1 MKAARLKE
9 KNIYIEF
16 FLCRYLYT
24 GTISL
29 EFSDLQRVLLLA
41 EILELQSLTRHLTEI
56 PHLGNIHQVTVTQ
69 AEQIGSQLENVISN
83 PEEFYP
89 DVIFELEDGRVA
101 AHKAMLAARSDVMAA
116 MFSENFIEGAASLVT
131 LPGIMR
137 SEFQAVT
144 HFLYIDKAP
153 PVTAHSCLLV
163 LELANRFVL
172 PRLISMIERTVI
184 TSLSAELEAGAEVH
198 LEALELLEAAQMYN
212 AVQLAAW
219 CFAHIGQNYATL
231 MTNFPRVM
239 RSLSPDNQASLN
251 LSRWPPLW

>member
-1 MKAARLKE
+1 MICFR
-9 KNIYIEF
+9 
-16 FLCRYLYT
+16 CRYLYT

-41 EILELQSLTRHLTEI
+41 EILELQSLSRHLTEI
-56 PHLGNIHQVTVTQ
+56 PHLGNIDQVTVTQ
-69 AEQIGSQLENVISN
+69 AEHIGAQLEAVISN

-89 DVIFELEDGRVA
+89 DVIFELEDGRLA

-131 LPGIMR
+131 LPGIMV
-137 SEFQAVT
+137 SEFREVVT
-144 HFLYIDKAP
+144 FLYTDQAP
-153 PVTAHSCLLV
+153 RVDAHTCLLV
-163 LELANRFVL
+163 LELANRLVL

-184 TSLSAELEAGAEVH
+184 TSLSAEVEAGGEVH
-198 LEALELLEAAQMYN
+198 REALELLEAAQMYN
-212 AVQLAAW
+212 AAQLAAW
-219 CFAHIGQNYATL
+219 CFTHIGHNYAAMVT
-231 MTNFPRVM
+231 MFPRVM